1 MLISLAI
8 IMFTG
13 LFFGYIFKK
22 INLPSLVG
30 MIFGGVLIAP
40 LMSDVIL
47 EISGELRTF
56 ALVIILTRAGLSLD
70 FESLKKSSRVVI
82 LLSFLPALF
91 EMIAFTIF
99 APIIFGISRLD
110 GLLMGSVIAA
120 VSPAVIVPRMI
131 NIKNEG
137 YGKNKNITDVIL
149 TGVSVDDIFVLIVF
163 SSIIG
168 LKTGDSL
175 SYMSVLNI
183 PISVI
188 TGILL
193 GVIVGVIIIKFF
205 EKFEIRDVVKI
216 MILLSTSFLLL
227 AIEEILKDKVM
238 ISALLSIITV
248 GVIINYKN
256 KSLAK
261 DISFKYNELWA
272 FAEILLFVLVGVSLD
287 LEYALSEGFSSVFII
302 LIALFF
308 RMIGVLACLIKT
320 DYSYKE
326 RIFFVIAYI
335 PKATVQ
341 ASIGYIPL
349 SLAISSGQTIL
360 TVSIVS
366 ILITAPIGALLID
379 NSYKKLLI
387 KK

>member
-1 MLISLAI
+1 MLTSLAI

-137 YGKNKNITDVIL
+137 YGENKNITDVIL

-193 GVIVGVIIIKFF
+193 GIIVGVIIIKFF

>member
-1 MLISLAI
+1 MLTSLAI

-70 FESLKKSSRVVI
+70 FDSLKKSSRVVI

-91 EMIAFTIF
+91 EMAAFTIF
-99 APIIFGISRLD
+99 APMIFGISRLD

-137 YGKNKNITDVIL
+137 YGENKNITDVIL

-168 LKTGDSL
+168 LKMGDSL
-175 SYMSVLNI
+175 SYMSALNI

-193 GVIVGVIIIKFF
+193 GTIVGLIIIKFF
-205 EKFEIRDVVKI
+205 EKFEVRDVVKI
-216 MILLSTSFLLL
+216 IILLSTSFLLL

-238 ISALLSIITV
+238 ISALLSIITI

-261 DISFKYNELWA
+261 DISFKYNELWV

-287 LEYALSEGFSSVFII
+287 LDYALSEGFSSVFII

-308 RMIGVLACLIKT
+308 RIIGVFVCLIKT

-326 RIFFVIAYI
+326 KIFFVIAYI

-349 SLAISSGQTIL
+349 SLSISSGQTIL

-379 NSYKKLLI
+379 NSYRKLLT
-387 KK
+387 K